1 MSRYNVLLY
10 DKDNDIYT
18 TVISTDNTEIAHAVA
33 CSFNKFVHRDM
44 VYNVG
49 YDYKEPFDAVYIQDR
64 LMDEYIYVEK
74 EEYDNNLVK

>member
-33 CSFNKFVHRDM
+33 YSFNKFVHRDM

-74 EEYDNNLVK
+74 EDYYDNTL